1 MTQATDRRSGVD
13 TVVLDLD
20 GTLVDSV
27 YHHTVAWQLA
37 FHEVGLDVAA
47 ARIHGAIGMGGDRLV
62 AHLAGRAAEN
72 AVGDHVRALHDKHFL
87 ERVNELR
94 ALDGAS
100 DLVLKLRAKGFRTRP
115 RQLGRRRL
123 DRPAAVPGRR
133 EWRPARDRVGI
144 RRREQ
149 QACSR
154 PDRRGDGQRR
164 CRPGRRHR
172 RRGVGR
178 AWRPGSAAWDASAC
192 SRVASARVTSGAAGA
207 AWVFD
212 SPRDL
217 LDNLESSPLA

>member
-1 MTQATDRRSGVD
+1 MTQRTDRGSGID

-47 ARIHGAIGMGGDRLV
+47 ARIHSAIGMGGDRLV
-62 AHLAGRAAEN
+62 AHLAGNAAEN

-87 ERVNELR
+87 ERANELR

-100 DLVLKLRAKGFRTRP
+100 DLMRKLRAKDFRIVLASSGDADLTD
-115 RQLGRRRL
+115 RL
-123 DRPAAVPGRR
+123 LSLVDASGALHAIVSGSDAENSKPAPDLIDEAMNSVDADRAV
-133 EWRPARDRVGI
+133 VI
-144 RRREQ
+144 
-149 QACSR
+149 
-154 PDRRGDGQRR
+154 GDA
-164 CRPGRRHR
+164 
-172 RRGVGR
+172 V
-178 AWRPGSAAWDASAC
+178 WDAIA
-192 SRVASARVTSGAAGA
+192 ARERGLGCIGLLTGGVCESDLRAAGA
-207 AWVFD
+207 SWVFD